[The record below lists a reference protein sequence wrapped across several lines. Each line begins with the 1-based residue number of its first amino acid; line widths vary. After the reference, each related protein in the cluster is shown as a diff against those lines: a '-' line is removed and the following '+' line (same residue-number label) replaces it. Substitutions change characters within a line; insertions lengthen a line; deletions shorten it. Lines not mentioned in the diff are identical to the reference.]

1 MTELV
6 RVARGKAVSKVD
18 RVYCRAAA
26 RCVDQALIVVDLD
39 KKEALLTRAQEWL
52 RLAYADSDADFE
64 RLLAE
69 FNERQ
74 LGSDPAQRLPP
85 IQPVQRQPM
94 QQQQQQQK
102 KEDDNK

>member
-1 MTELV
+1 MSE
-6 RVARGKAVSKVD
+6 VD
-18 RVYCRAAA
+18 HAYCRAAA
-26 RCVDQALIVVDLD
+26 RECVQQALIVVDLD
-39 KKEALLTRAQEWL
+39 KKEALFTRAQEWL
-52 RLAYADSDADFE
+52 RLAYANGDAEFE

-74 LGSDPAQRLPP
+74 LGSDPAQRPPP

-102 KEDDNK
+102 KEEDDK